1 MKIVIASKNPV
12 KIKVV
17 RSAFKKVFPD
27 KKFNFISLDVPSGVA
42 SQPIGT
48 KETLKG
54 AKNRALQASKII
66 KADFYVG
73 LEGGVNK
80 KLNTERAWMFVL
92 DKNGKT
98 GKASTGIFPLPKE
111 ITKLL
116 ESGKELG
123 EAADIV
129 FGHKNSKQGLG
140 AVGLLTKGIID
151 REKYYLQAL
160 IFALIP
166 FMNEKLHFEK

>member
-12 KIKVV
+12 KIKAV
-17 RSAFKKVFPD
+17 RGAFRKVFPN
-27 KKFNFISLDVPSGVA
+27 KKFEFVGFEVPSGVA
-42 SQPIGT
+42 SQPIGA

-54 AKNRALQASKII
+54 AKNRALKVAKII

-80 KLNTERAWMFVL
+80 KMNRERAWMFVL
-92 DKNGKT
+92 DKNGKS
-98 GKASTGIFPLPKE
+98 GIASTGTFPLPKE

-116 ESGKELG
+116 KSGKELG

-129 FGHKNSKQGLG
+129 FGYKNSKQGLG
-140 AVGLLTKGIID
+140 AVGLLTNGIVD
-151 REKYYLQAL
+151 REKYYRQAL
-160 IFALIP
+160 ILSLIP
-166 FMNEKLHFEK
+166 FTNPKLNFNE

>member
-12 KIKVV
+12 KIKAV

-27 KKFNFISLDVPSGVA
+27 KKFKFISLDVPSGVA

-48 KETLKG
+48 KETFKG
-54 AKNRALQASKII
+54 AKNRALKASKII

-80 KLNTERAWMFVL
+80 KMDTERAWMFIL

-98 GKASTGIFPLPKE
+98 GWASTGIFPLPKE
-111 ITKLL
+111 ITRLL
-116 ESGKELG
+116 QKGKELG
-123 EAADIV
+123 DATDII
-129 FGHKNSKQGLG
+129 FSSKNSKQSAG
-140 AVGLLTKGIID
+140 AVGLLTKGIVD
-151 REKYYLQAL
+151 RKKYYLQAL
-160 IFALIP
+160 ILALIP
-166 FMNEKLHFEK
+166 FTNPKLHFDK

>member
-12 KIKVV
+12 KIKAV

-27 KKFNFISLDVPSGVA
+27 KKFEFIGLEVPSGVA

-54 AKNRALQASKII
+54 AKNRALKASKII

-73 LEGGVNK
+73 MEGGVSK
-80 KLNTERAWMFVL
+80 KLNTERAWMFIL

-98 GKASTGIFPLPKE
+98 GKASTGTLPLPEE

-116 ESGKELG
+116 QNGKELG
-123 EAADIV
+123 DATDII
-129 FGHKNSKQGLG
+129 FGSKNSKQAAG
-140 AVGLLTKGIID
+140 AVGLLTKGIVN

-160 IFALIP
+160 ILALIP
-166 FMNEKLHFEK
+166 FTNPKLHFDK